1 MIDITRQV
9 TGIAKKLEGVADVAE
24 ILTWVLQQQN
34 LYCSVS
40 AHMDNKLSIEC
51 GGLDIASVF
60 PEIGQWVVFDGEKFS
75 ALTQEEFDARGYTNV

>member
-9 TGIAKKLEGVADVAE
+9 TGIAKKLDTLADLAD
-24 ILTWVLQQQN
+24 ILTWIMGQQN
-34 LYCSVS
+34 LYCSVA

-51 GGLDIASVF
+51 GGVDLASVF
-60 PEIGQWVVFDGEKFS
+60 PEIGQWLVFDGEKFS